1 MPAHQDTLK
10 DVKICT
16 DHVAQVDYAAVG
28 IFLNVTTDS
37 EDGDS
42 APWWQLEGSMAPG
55 LEALTPVYE
64 RFSPHW
70 WFPDVPKQAIGSIKK
85 LENVVPFLRQVGH
98 SSIQALKLLT
108 LLTRLILGVCKGHSK
123 IRKSTYSVLQR
134 DWFHVYVVA

>member
-1 MPAHQDTLK
+1 M
-10 DVKICT
+10 
-16 DHVAQVDYAAVG
+16 DYAAAG

-85 LENVVPFLRQVGH
+85 LENVLPFLRQVRGCVLITPERAH
-98 SSIQALKLLT
+98 MLHNSTVLLHCMFAV
-108 LLTRLILGVCKGHSK
+108 LI
-123 IRKSTYSVLQR
+123 
-134 DWFHVYVVA
+134 

>member
-1 MPAHQDTLK
+1 MPACWEDQGGDACGGN
-10 DVKICT
+10 VP
-16 DHVAQVDYAAVG
+16 QVDYAAAG

-85 LENVVPFLRQVGH
+85 LENVLPFLRQVREH
-98 SSIQALKLLT
+98 QHCVPITPDRAHMLNN
-108 LLTRLILGVCKGHSK
+108 
-123 IRKSTYSVLQR
+123 STEPLHCMFAVL
-134 DWFHVYVVA
+134 V